1 MVDRA
6 DLAEVQK
13 EYDRCP
19 DAPFGHELYSRFQA
33 TRRTLK
39 DALDL
44 LAVAID
50 ERQKETA
57 RADSA
62 EERLEERD

>member
-6 DLAEVQK
+6 DLAQVQA

-19 DAPFGHELYSRFQA
+19 DEPFGQELYGRYKA

-50 ERQKETA
+50 EREKETK
-57 RADSA
+57 RAAA
-62 EERLEERD
+62 EEKLEERE